1 MPLGRPSDAGDNGV
15 FFGGCESTIAQV
27 RPGWAESAVG
37 ALGNASEEKKKKSDI
52 QRHHKI
58 FLKYSE
64 DTVSIVI

>member
-37 ALGNASEEKKKKSDI
+37 ALGNASEEKKKKWYSKTSQNI
-52 QRHHKI
+52 SQIFRRQRQ
-58 FLKYSE
+58 
-64 DTVSIVI
+64 